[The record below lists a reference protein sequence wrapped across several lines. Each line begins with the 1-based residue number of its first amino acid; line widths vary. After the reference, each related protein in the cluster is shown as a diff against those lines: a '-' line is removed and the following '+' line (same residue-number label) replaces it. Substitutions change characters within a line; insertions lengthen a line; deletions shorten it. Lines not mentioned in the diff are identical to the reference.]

1 VPQGAD
7 HQHAPLIAHTVE
19 DLADEFAL
27 LRPLLTRTAD
37 LLRPDHGPPSAPLRP
52 VHPSWHATTPTVCNT
67 MRGNHMSYLLHIDSS
82 SLDEASISRQV
93 ASSFREVWDGPVVHR
108 DLAAA
113 PVPHLSAAGVTARIT
128 APNEHTAEQA
138 AAIAV
143 QDELIEEFLGAS
155 AYLFTVPMYNL
166 TMPSVFKAWLD
177 QVLVAGRT
185 FTHDGPSQASGR
197 PATVISARGG
207 GYGPGAPRHGFDY
220 VVPLLEAV
228 LGHED
233 LLGLEVSTVI
243 PELTMA
249 RHEPA
254 MAPLLPKHEASVTDA
269 HERAR

>member
-1 VPQGAD
+1 
-7 HQHAPLIAHTVE
+7 
-19 DLADEFAL
+19 
-27 LRPLLTRTAD
+27 
-37 LLRPDHGPPSAPLRP
+37 
-52 VHPSWHATTPTVCNT
+52 
-67 MRGNHMSYLLHIDSS
+67 
-82 SLDEASISRQV
+82 
-93 ASSFREVWDGPVVHR
+93 
-108 DLAAA
+108 
-113 PVPHLSAAGVTARIT
+113 PVPRCSLA
-128 APNEHTAEQA
+128 
-138 AAIAV
+138 
-143 QDELIEEFLGAS
+143 L
-155 AYLFTVPMYNL
+155 
-166 TMPSVFKAWLD
+166 PSVSMAGLA
-177 QVLVAGRT
+177 QIPVAGRR

-269 HERAR
+269 HERARELAARIAEGAMAA